1 MTKRRAFTSNRSQ
14 APQRFATLIG
24 VLLFL
29 VALPLIVVA
38 EDSSHLAPPQ
48 DPIPATY
55 FGMHFHH
62 VGGVTP
68 WPSAPIPTWRLWDA
82 HTSWPDLEPQ
92 KGQWRFQ
99 TLDAYLALAAEHHTQ
114 VLLPL
119 GLSPQWASARPTERS
134 TYQPGVAAEPR
145 NIDDWRQY
153 VSIVVS
159 HCKGRVYAYEI
170 WNEPNYKSFFTGSL
184 DQMVALTRVA
194 SEDIRRIDPQAII
207 VSPSATMATAGVDWL
222 SQFLRLGGG
231 QYVDVIGF
239 HFYVA
244 PQPPEAMLPL
254 VQRVRQTMIENGV
267 GDKPIWNTEF
277 SWPAPRPFPSEE
289 LAAGY
294 LARAYLVDWAAGV
307 RRLYWYAWDNH
318 AFVVTQTTRQDNQT
332 LTPAGRAY
340 GIIENWLVGARMESC
355 DDDSD
360 MWICRLN
367 RNGKQEWI
375 IWSANGN
382 KSFAV
387 PASWKVETIT
397 PLLEEP
403 HKCNGSSLEVG
414 PLPILLTSNR

>member
-1 MTKRRAFTSNRSQ
+1 
-14 APQRFATLIG
+14 
-24 VLLFL
+24 
-29 VALPLIVVA
+29 LPLIVVA